1 MRRIP
6 SDQDPSDTRPDVLIV
21 EDNVS
26 MRALIR
32 SLVEEVSRSVQE
44 CGSGR
49 EALEAYRAMRPDWVL
64 MDVEMDGPDGV
75 DGIAATRA
83 IRRLDP
89 SARVIMVTAHGHAE
103 YRQAA
108 ADAGAQAF
116 VLKEDL
122 LELPRLLSGHVEPS
136 AEDEPS

>member
-1 MRRIP
+1 MRRIQ
-6 SDQDPSDTRPDVLIV
+6 SDQEPPNARPSVLIV

-32 SLVEEVSRSVQE
+32 SLVEEVTPSVHE

-49 EALEAYRAMRPDWVL
+49 EAVVAYQTYRPDWVL
-64 MDVEMDGPDGV
+64 MDVEMAGL

-83 IRRLDP
+83 IRQLDP
-89 SARVIMVTAHGHAE
+89 QARVVMVTAHGDDE

-108 ADAGAQAF
+108 ADAGARAF

-122 LELPRLLSGHVEPS
+122 LDLPGLLSGRMEPLS
-136 AEDEPS
+136 DGEPC

>member
-1 MRRIP
+1 MRRIH
-6 SDQDPSDTRPDVLIV
+6 SDQEPPNTRPSVLIV

-32 SLVEEVSRSVQE
+32 SLVEEVTPSVHE

-49 EALEAYRAMRPDWVL
+49 EAVDAYQAYRPDWVL
-64 MDVEMDGPDGV
+64 MDVEMAGL

-83 IRRLDP
+83 IRQLDP
-89 SARVIMVTAHGHAE
+89 LARVIMVTAHGDDE

-108 ADAGAQAF
+108 ADAGARAF

-122 LELPRLLSGHVEPS
+122 LELPGLLSGRMEPS
-136 AEDEPS
+136 SGDDPC